1 MRKVLKI
8 AGVLLLAILTTG
20 SLCGMQAE
28 SEGAEAN
35 EYIIDVVDNAFIS
48 GGYSLPLDGEV
59 NRPIEI
65 SYVEGKVHISVSSP
79 DELVEIDLDEGHIT
93 LTDRAVSYVREA
105 GETYIEESLF
115 SKGEICDIC
124 GRSTAI
130 GNHSV
135 LPCGHQG
142 CMVTVDHLNYCGAC
156 GRYKC
161 DGKDHTVCEHCEVN
175 WCVHVDLE
183 CEYTRNPAPTKAP
196 YTLDTSGQYVE
207 GSSGKS
213 KAWTPAEDQ
222 LKKEKKEANELS
234 STEEDDDES

>member
-1 MRKVLKI
+1 M
-8 AGVLLLAILTTG
+8 LAILITG
-20 SLCGMQAE
+20 SLCGIQAV
-28 SEGAEAN
+28 SEGTGAT

-48 GGYSLPLDGEV
+48 SGYSLPLDEGV

-65 SYVEGKVHISVSSP
+65 SYVDGKVHISVSSA
-79 DELVEIDLDEGHIT
+79 DELVEIALDEGHVT

-115 SKGEICDIC
+115 SKGEVCEIC

-130 GNHSV
+130 GNHAM

-142 CMVTVDHLNYCGAC
+142 CMVTVDHLNYCSAC
-156 GRYKC
+156 GHYKC
-161 DGKDHTVCEHCEVN
+161 DGKDHSICESCGVN
-175 WCVHVDLE
+175 WCVHIDLE

-196 YTLDTSGQYVE
+196 YTLDTSGAYVE

-213 KAWTPAEDQ
+213 TVWKPAEDQ
-222 LKKEKKEANELS
+222 LAKEKKAANEPS
-234 STEEDDDES
+234 SEDEEDEDNGYGR